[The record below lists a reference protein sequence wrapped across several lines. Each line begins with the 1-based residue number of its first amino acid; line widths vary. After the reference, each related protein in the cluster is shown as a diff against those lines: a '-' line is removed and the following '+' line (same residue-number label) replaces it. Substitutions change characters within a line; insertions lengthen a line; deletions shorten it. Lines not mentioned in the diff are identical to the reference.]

1 MAKFKV
7 IISKP
12 QDGTCKVVELE
23 ESRAAPLIGRRIGDT
38 IDGTVVDMPAYKL
51 QIRGGSDSDGI
62 PMRPNVHGGGR
73 RKIILSGGVGFA
85 PKNKGERRRKTV
97 RGDIIT
103 EEITQINIKIVEEP
117 KKTIPNKAK

>member
-1 MAKFKV
+1 MFKEDDTSNEEGLV
-7 IISKP
+7 AHFNGIIS
-12 QDGTCKVVELE
+12 
-23 ESRAAPLIGRRIGDT
+23 S
-38 IDGTVVDMPAYKL
+38 DGTVVDMPAYKL
-51 QIRGGSDSDGI
+51 QIRGGSDSDGV

-103 EEITQINIKIVEEP
+103 EEITQIKTKIVEEP
-117 KKTIPNKAK
+117 KKTVASKIK